1 MELTIYT
8 RGVVLSHTLLLH
20 KGVEM
25 LQIKD
30 IAPTGVRLPPELKE
44 ILKLAAKHEG
54 RSLNSEL
61 IKRLERSL
69 KDDGLLQA

>member
-1 MELTIYT
+1 
-8 RGVVLSHTLLLH
+8 
-20 KGVEM
+20 M
-25 LQIKD
+25 LQVKD

-44 ILKLAAKHEG
+44 ILKLAAKQEG

-69 KDDGLLQA
+69 KEDGLLQA